1 MTRFFAPH
9 RVISAL
15 QRRFA
20 LLIYAQTPVG
30 MKIHETRWQHYGIGQ
45 RCLRGL
51 RPDYRQEEEMS
62 MGKVIGIDLGTT
74 NSCVAV
80 MDGSQP
86 RVIENSEGARTTP
99 SIVAFK
105 DDERLVG
112 QPAKRQAVTNPDN
125 TVFAVKR
132 LIGRRFDDP
141 AVLKDKALVPF
152 EIVNG
157 GNGDAWVE
165 ASGEKYSPSQISAI
179 ILQKMKETAESYLG
193 EDVTQAVITV
203 PAYFN
208 DAQRQATKD
217 AGKIAGLEVMR
228 IINEPTAAALAYG
241 LDKKDSKTIAV
252 YDLGGGTF
260 DVTILEIDDGLFEV
274 KSTNGDTFL
283 GGEDFDMRIVQYL
296 ADQFKKENNVDLTKD
311 KMALQRLKE
320 AAEKAKIEL
329 SSSSQTEI
337 NQPFISMGSDGQPL
351 HMVMKLTRAKL
362 ESLVSDLVKRS
373 MDPCKA
379 ALKDAGLTTGDIDEV
394 ILVGGMTRMPRVMEE
409 VTKFF
414 GKEPHKGVNPDEVV
428 AMGAAIQA
436 GVLQGDVKDVV
447 LLDVTPLSLGIETL
461 GGVFTRL
468 IDRNTTIPTKKSQV
482 FSTAEDNQNAVTIRV
497 FQGEREMASDNKML
511 GQFNLEDI
519 PPAPRGLPQI
529 EVTFD
534 INADGIVSVS
544 AKDKGTGR
552 EQNITIQASGG
563 LSDEDI
569 EQMVRDAEEN
579 AEGDKQRKEMV
590 EARNQAES
598 LIHSTEKAM
607 EEHKEKVD
615 PTTIE
620 AIDLAIAALKDDL
633 EGDNPDKIKSGIQNV
648 TEASMKLGEAI
659 YKAQQAEE
667 AGEAAEDDEGGPS
680 GVDDDIVDADFEDLD
695 DDKRS

>member
-1 MTRFFAPH
+1 
-9 RVISAL
+9 
-15 QRRFA
+15 
-20 LLIYAQTPVG
+20 
-30 MKIHETRWQHYGIGQ
+30 
-45 RCLRGL
+45 
-51 RPDYRQEEEMS
+51 MS
-62 MGKVIGIDLGTT
+62 KVIGIDLGTT
-74 NSCVAV
+74 NSCVAI

-86 RVIENSEGARTTP
+86 RVIENAEGARTTP
-99 SIVAFK
+99 SIVAFT
-105 DDERLVG
+105 DEERLVG

-125 TVFAVKR
+125 TIFGVKR
-132 LIGRRFDDP
+132 LIGRRFDD
-141 AVLKDKALVPF
+141 ADLAKDKKNLPF
-152 EIVNG
+152 NVIDG

-165 ASGEKYSPSQISAI
+165 AKTEKYSPSQISAF
-179 ILQKMKETAESYLG
+179 ILGKMKETAESYLG

-217 AGKIAGLEVMR
+217 AGKIAGLEVLR

-241 LDKKDSKTIAV
+241 LDKADTQTIAV

-283 GGEDFDMRIVQYL
+283 GGEDFDMRIVNYL
-296 ADQFKKENNVDLTKD
+296 ADEFKKGHGVDLTKD

-337 NQPFISMGSDGQPL
+337 NQPFISMDPSTGQPL

-362 ESLVSDLVKRS
+362 ESLVGDLIKAS
-373 MDPCKA
+373 MKPCAA
-379 ALKDAGLTTGDIDEV
+379 ALKDAGLSASDIDEV
-394 ILVGGMTRMPRVMEE
+394 VLVGGMTRMPKVIEE

-482 FSTAEDNQNAVTIRV
+482 FSTAEDHQSAVTIRV
-497 FQGEREMASDNKML
+497 FQGEREMAADNKML

-519 PPAPRGLPQI
+519 PPAPRGMPQI

-534 INADGIVSVS
+534 IDANGIVSVS
-544 AKDKGTGR
+544 AKDKGTGK
-552 EQNITIQASGG
+552 EQKITIQASGG
-563 LSDEDI
+563 LSDDDI
-569 EQMVRDAEEN
+569 EKMVKDAEDN
-579 AEGDKQRKEMV
+579 AEADKERRELI

-598 LIHSTEKAM
+598 LIHSTEKSV
-607 EEHKEKVD
+607 EEHGEKVD
-615 PTTIE
+615 PTTVE
-620 AIDLAIAALKDDL
+620 AIELAIAALKDDL
-633 EGDNPDKIKSGIQNV
+633 EGDKASAEKIKSGIQNV
-648 TEASMKLGEAI
+648 TEVAMRLGEAI
-659 YKAQQAEE
+659 YKAQAEE
-667 AGEAAEDDEGGPS
+667 ADGDEPTAADDSSATGG
-680 GVDDDIVDADFEDLD
+680 DDDIVDAEFEDLD
-695 DDKRS
+695 DNKR

>member
-1 MTRFFAPH
+1 
-9 RVISAL
+9 
-15 QRRFA
+15 
-20 LLIYAQTPVG
+20 
-30 MKIHETRWQHYGIGQ
+30 
-45 RCLRGL
+45 
-51 RPDYRQEEEMS
+51 

-74 NSCVAV
+74 NSCIAI

-86 RVIENSEGARTTP
+86 KVIENSEGARTTP
-99 SIVAFK
+99 SIVAFT
-105 DDERLVG
+105 DNERLVG
-112 QPAKRQAVTNPDN
+112 QAAKRQAVTNAAN
-125 TVFAVKR
+125 TIFGVKR
-132 LIGRRFDDP
+132 LIGRRFDDEDL
-141 AVLKDKALVPF
+141 AKDKKNMPF
-152 EIVNG
+152 AVVDG

-165 ASGEKYSPSQISAI
+165 VKDEKYSPSQISAF
-179 ILQKMKETAESYLG
+179 ILGKMKETAESYLG
-193 EDVTQAVITV
+193 EEVTQAVITV

-217 AGKIAGLEVMR
+217 AGKIAGLEVLR

-241 LDKKDSKTIAV
+241 LDKDESHTIAV

-283 GGEDFDMRIVQYL
+283 GGEDFDMRIVNYL
-296 ADQFKKENNVDLTKD
+296 ADEFKKEHNVDLTKD

-337 NQPFISMGSDGQPL
+337 NQPFIAMDPNSGTPL

-362 ESLVSDLVKRS
+362 ESLVGDLIKRS
-373 MDPCKA
+373 LDPCKA
-379 ALKDAGLTTGDIDEV
+379 ALKDAGLNASDIDEV
-394 ILVGGMTRMPRVMEE
+394 VLVGGMTRMPKVVEE

-468 IDRNTTIPTKKSQV
+468 IDRNTTIPTKKSQI
-482 FSTAEDNQNAVTIRV
+482 FSTAEDNQSAVTIRV
-497 FQGEREMASDNKML
+497 FQGEREMAADNKLL
-511 GQFNLEDI
+511 GAFNLENI
-519 PPAPRGLPQI
+519 PPAPRGMPQI

-534 INADGIVSVS
+534 IDANGIVSVS
-544 AKDKGTGR
+544 AKDKGTGK
-552 EQNITIQASGG
+552 EQKITIQASGG
-563 LSDEDI
+563 LSDDDI
-569 EQMVRDAEEN
+569 EKMVKEAEEN
-579 AEGDKQRKEMV
+579 AEADKQRRELV
-590 EARNQAES
+590 EAKNQAES
-598 LIHSTEKAM
+598 LIHSTEKSI
-607 EEHKEKVD
+607 EEHGDKVD
-615 PTTIE
+615 PATIE
-620 AIDLAIAALKDDL
+620 AIELAVAALKDEL
-633 EGDNPDKIKSGIQNV
+633 ENDNADKIKSGIQNV
-648 TEASMKLGEAI
+648 TEAAMKLGEAI
-659 YKAQQAEE
+659 YKAQAEE
-667 AGEAAEDDEGGPS
+667 GEDGPTAADEAGGRAD
-680 GVDDDIVDADFEDLD
+680 DDDIVDADFEDLD